1 MMGVTGMEPPG
12 AEGLAK
18 VLACFP
24 LWPRDLPHSPGLR
37 APGHHK
43 APGSAK
49 EFDQQ
54 RVFKEYQT
62 GSRFLGS
69 NSRSQEFGES
79 EGVDN
84 SHKDPWMVG

>member
-1 MMGVTGMEPPG
+1 MVGRGGRSIQYRAQIGETSGQGQVNPLPLGPWCLVEPRS
-12 AEGLAK
+12 LA
-18 VLACFP
+18 
-24 LWPRDLPHSPGLR
+24 
-37 APGHHK
+37 
-43 APGSAK
+43 
-49 EFDQQ
+49 DQQ
-54 RVFKEYQT
+54 RVFKEYQI

>member
-49 EFDQQ
+49 EF
-54 RVFKEYQT
+54 
-62 GSRFLGS
+62 G
-69 NSRSQEFGES
+69 
-79 EGVDN
+79 
-84 SHKDPWMVG
+84 